1 MIHVFV
7 LYIFLGV
14 GEDKKLISKDM
25 YFKNLKECTWY
36 AKTFEEQKNKI
47 ASYCLPTRVNKEMKP
62 IY

>member
-1 MIHVFV
+1 
-7 LYIFLGV
+7 
-14 GEDKKLISKDM
+14 M